1 MRRCTSVG
9 WGLFRFLM
17 ARMNIRKLNV
27 LTANVEYFNEHVLR
41 MGMISNPH
49 ITSRGMDSNAK
60 QKDDEG
66 KTEPLTVAEILAI
79 HEGGRSPMPNNPAR
93 APITITMRDRA
104 ADYQRE
110 LSDFLTKMFKG
121 EIAAEFVLAAV
132 GETVV
137 QLFRETVKKG
147 LPPALTEERKKAKR
161 RHGGPADTPLIMG
174 GQLQGSWRYEIKEER
189 I

>member
-1 MRRCTSVG
+1 
-9 WGLFRFLM
+9 M
-17 ARMNIRKLNV
+17 AKMNLRKLDR
-27 LTANVEYFNEHVLR
+27 LTADVAYFSGHVLR
-41 MGMISNPH
+41 MGMVSNPH

-66 KTEPLTVAEILAI
+66 KTEPKTVAEILAI
-79 HEGGRSPMPNNPAR
+79 HEGGRPPMPNSPAR
-93 APITITMRDRA
+93 APITITMATRRE
-104 ADYQRE
+104 DYQRE
-110 LSDFLTKMFKG
+110 LSDFLVQMFKG
-121 EIAAEFVLAAV
+121 EVPAEIVLASV

-147 LPPALTEERKKAKR
+147 LPPALTDERKKAKR

-174 GQLQGSWRYEIKEER
+174 GQTQGSWRYEIKQES